1 MHFCPS
7 FILHVS
13 VISLPCYVFAWNCL
27 CECFLSHPRC
37 AMPSVQ
43 DKNAVF
49 RLLYLSSETT
59 CTSKGTQLV
68 LPALE
73 PESCSRVPSFV
84 CKVFTPRLQGRFFCT
99 AFGLPSNVPCTVSC
113 IPNSVLFFFFLA
125 LHSFVCMVLLC
136 SPKSHSVF
144 CTLFSE
150 RMNVVLQVFVYCFCF
165 AYTCD
170 CTGHIVWN

>member
-1 MHFCPS
+1 MFNHAFLPFVYSACKCDFIALLRFCLKLLVRM
-7 FILHVS
+7 F
-13 VISLPCYVFAWNCL
+13 SLPSSA
-27 CECFLSHPRC
+27 R
-37 AMPSVQ
+37 
-43 DKNAVF
+43 NAKCSRQKCGF
-49 RLLYLSSETT
+49 P

-84 CKVFTPRLQGRFFCT
+84 CKVFTPRLQGRFFVRRLVCRAT
-99 AFGLPSNVPCTVSC
+99 CHVPWAVFLILCS
-113 IPNSVLFFFFLA
+113 FFFA